1 VRDRAAERRLAPRT
15 LRIDVNPLVIAGRVG
30 ETVDATLIDLDPAAR
45 ERLGADER
53 TQRLRR
59 RDQRQRDRRSCA
71 RSCGSR
77 NPNHLAEHDDH
88 RVAGAVDAD
97 PFGRHDAAI
106 RLARRHALVESS
118 DTS

>member
-1 VRDRAAERRLAPRT
+1 MRDRAAERRLAPRT

-59 RDQRQRDRRSCA
+59 RDQRQRDVA
-71 RSCGSR
+71 HALAPCGSR
-77 NPNHLAEHDDH
+77 NPKITLLSTMITVSPAPLTPIHSVDTMPRSGLLADT
-88 RVAGAVDAD
+88 
-97 PFGRHDAAI
+97 
-106 RLARRHALVESS
+106 RLSRIF
-118 DTS
+118 